1 MNPRGA
7 TRQQLE
13 DSVRA
18 LMPRSSDVPARIRNA
33 TSSTAGVGLGGLVT
47 GYAWGWLR
55 GRRSRRR

>member
-1 MNPRGA
+1 MPDRTT

-18 LMPRSSDVPARIRNA
+18 LLPRSSDISSRLRRAK
-33 TSSTAGVGLGGLVT
+33 SSTAGAGVSGLLT

-55 GRRSRRR
+55 GRRSRRH

>member
-1 MNPRGA
+1 MSAKSP

-18 LMPRSSDVPARIRNA
+18 LLPRSSDIPERIRA
-33 TSSTAGVGLGGLVT
+33 AKSSTAGVGLGGLVT

-55 GRRSRRR
+55 GRRSRRK